1 MKRNQVLEIADS
13 HLLPTIK
20 KRYGLNSDKISVIE
34 AHEGGR
40 NLFYLCE
47 NEDQGDKVIRIAFLP
62 DRNAQDFLS
71 ELAFIRYLST
81 HGAGVADVIDSR
93 QGRLLEEISHGDQ
106 RFFVSV
112 FEKARGDQLV
122 DHGYRYR
129 EGAPMSEYYFNSGKT
144 LGKIHD
150 LSKRYQPVHRRYSF
164 FDKYTPEFIQ
174 RIIPDSLPELK
185 SKFLDLLQTLGG
197 MERTPETFGMVH
209 FDYSDGNYMIDYE
222 TGDITVFDFDN
233 ACFCWYMIDLASIWQ
248 HGVGW
253 IQFESNADKRRQ
265 FMSEYFT
272 TVIEG
277 YRSETEIDDKTLES
291 LPLFIKVNLMES
303 IIDAFEVMQNNG
315 EEPECDEDLAYLI
328 KCVEDD
334 IPNMGFFHEIYS
346 ADEPFEYEARAI

>member
-1 MKRNQVLEIADS
+1 MNRNQVLEIAES

-20 KRYGLNSDKISVIE
+20 ERYGLDRCKFSVIE

-47 NEDQGDKVIRIAFLP
+47 NKDQGDKVIRIAFLP
-62 DRNAQDFLS
+62 DRNTQDFLS
-71 ELAFIRYLST
+71 ELEFIRYLST

-93 QGRLLEEISHGDQ
+93 HGNLLEEVSHGDQ
-106 RFFVSV
+106 HFFVSV

-129 EGAPMSEYYFNSGKT
+129 EGAPMSEYFYNSGKT
-144 LGKIHD
+144 LGNLHA
-150 LSKRYQPVHRRYSF
+150 LSKKYEPVHRRYSF
-164 FDKYTPEFIQ
+164 FDKYNPEFIQ
-174 RIIPDSLPELK
+174 RIIPDSLPLLK
-185 SKFLDLLQTLGG
+185 GKFLDLLQTLNG

-233 ACFCWYMIDLASIWQ
+233 TCFCWYMIDLASIWQ

-265 FMSEYFT
+265 FMSEYFA
-272 TVIEG
+272 TVLEG
-277 YRSETEIDDKTLES
+277 YKSETQIDDKTLES

-303 IIDAFEVMQNNG
+303 IIDAFEVMHNNG
-315 EEPECDEDLAYLI
+315 DEPECDEDLSYLI

-334 IPNMGFFHEIYS
+334 IPYMGFFHDIYS
-346 ADEPFEYEARAI
+346 PDEPFEYEIREI

>member
-1 MKRNQVLEIADS
+1 MNRNQVLRIAES

-20 KRYGLNSDKISVIE
+20 ERYGLDNYKISVIE

-47 NEDQGDKVIRIAFLP
+47 HEDVGDKVIRIAFLP
-62 DRNAQDFLS
+62 DRDAQDFLS
-71 ELAFIRYLST
+71 ELEFIRYLST

-93 QGRLLEEISHGDQ
+93 HGRLLEEVSHGDQ

-112 FEKARGDQLV
+112 FDKARGDQLV

-129 EGAPMSEYYFNSGKT
+129 EGAPMSEYYFNCGKT

-150 LSKRYQPVHRRYSF
+150 LSKKYKPEHRRYSF
-164 FDKYTPEFIQ
+164 FDKYNPEFINQ
-174 RIIPDSLPELK
+174 IIPNSLPLLK
-185 SKFLDLLQTLGG
+185 GKFLDLLQILNE

-233 ACFCWYMIDLASIWQ
+233 TCFCWYMIDLASIWQ

-253 IQFESNADKRRQ
+253 IQFEPNADKRRQ
-265 FMSEYFT
+265 FMAEYFER
-272 TVIEG
+272 VIEG
-277 YRSETEIDDKTLES
+277 YRSETEIDDETLAS

-303 IIDAFEVMQNNG
+303 IIDAFEVMRNND
-315 EEPECDEDLAYLI
+315 EEPEYEEDLAYLI

-334 IPNMGFFHEIYS
+334 IPYMGFYHEIYS
-346 ADEPFEYEARAI
+346 ADEPFEYEVREI